1 MANIKIS
8 DLHVDASLIPLEG
21 DADALVKSAID
32 RALMAR
38 GGAAISPIATKL
50 LLPPIIA
57 GFFPPYEIPTLNQ
70 FQTQVLA

>member
-8 DLHVDASLIPLEG
+8 DLHTDAALIPLDG

-38 GGAAISPIATKL
+38 GGASISPVTKL

-57 GFFPPYEIPTLNQ
+57 GFFPPPYELPSLEL
-70 FQTQVLA
+70 QTQILA